1 MMPQNKGTLK
11 YIPKEVGA
19 KMSVKI
25 LVATACGGRKNP
37 GRHKA
42 IELYRSPRIKA
53 VYNRRNDCDMA
64 ILSAKY
70 GLVDSEEIIESYEQI
85 LDVNRVEELLPQVIS
100 YIKNYDVVIYF
111 KAGARSL
118 YVELMNR
125 GAIKAK
131 KPVIFLGYGFMA
143 EINKIPEIISEI
155 KNNPEKINSFVF

>member
-1 MMPQNKGTLK
+1 MD
-11 YIPKEVGA
+11 
-19 KMSVKI
+19 VKI
-25 LVATACGGRKNP
+25 LVATACGGRKNL

-42 IELYRSPRIKA
+42 VELYRSPRIKA

-70 GLVDSEEIIESYEQI
+70 GLVDSEEIIGSYEQT
-85 LDVNRVEELLPQVIS
+85 LDVNRVEELLPQVS
-100 YIKNYDVVIYF
+100 NYIKNYDIVIYF

-118 YVELMNR
+118 YAELMKR

-131 KPVIFLGYGFMA
+131 KTVIFLGYGFMA

-155 KNNPEKINSFVF
+155 KKNPEKINSFVL